1 MEIRSI
7 KKVSLIGF
15 LLIFISFFLDETV
28 AGVMR
33 FLHQPEMV
41 SFMYFMTDFGIIFL
55 GALLLAACLIKKKY
69 RFLVFMSVTGIIAFE
84 AAFLL
89 KLVFAVPRP
98 YLLEYMDPVFIASGF
113 AFPSIHTAFLCSLL
127 PYLKYLYKSKT
138 FILMY
143 FFICLIIIS
152 RVYLGV
158 HTLSDIVAGGF
169 IGLVSTYGLLA
180 YERKYHF
187 ITWFESQITDKLEL
201 RRQTAHLIIGSLIVF
216 FLKLQLL
223 NAYLLFFITAAG
235 GILVLFA
242 RKTRIPII
250 HKCLEYF
257 ERPHHMAKFPGRG
270 SFYLFLG
277 ASLATFIFEKNIAM
291 AAIMILA
298 VGDSVTN
305 IVGRYFGMIQNP
317 FNDKKKLEGTIIAIV
332 LSTLAALIFVPIW
345 PAFLASTIAMGLE
358 SLNLG
363 WKKRSIELDDNVMIP
378 LVAGAV
384 IMMIL

>member
-7 KKVSLIGF
+7 KKVSIIAF
-15 LLIFISFFLDETV
+15 LLMFFSFFFDE
-28 AGVMR
+28 AAAEIMR
-33 FLHQPEMV
+33 MLNFPEMV
-41 SFMYFMTDFGIIFL
+41 SFMYFITDFGIVFL
-55 GALLLAACLIKKKY
+55 GALLLLACVIKKKY
-69 RFLVFMSVTGIIAFE
+69 RFLIFMAVTGIIAFE
-84 AAFLL
+84 IAFLL
-89 KLVFAVPRP
+89 KLIFEVPRP
-98 YLLEYMDPVFIASGF
+98 YLLEYMDPVVTASGY

-127 PYLKYLYKSKT
+127 PYLKYLYQKKT
-138 FILMY
+138 FIFMY
-143 FFICLIIIS
+143 IFICMIVVS

-158 HTLSDIVAGGF
+158 HTLSDVVAGGF
-169 IGLVSTYGLLA
+169 IGLVSTYGFLA

-187 ITWFESQITDKLEL
+187 INWFESQITDKLEL
-201 RRQTAHLIIGSLIVF
+201 RRQTAHLIIGSMIVF
-216 FLKLQLL
+216 LLKLQLL
-223 NAYLLFFITAAG
+223 TSYILFFITLVG

-242 RKTRIPII
+242 RKTRIPIV
-250 HKCLEYF
+250 HRCLEYF

-305 IVGRYFGMIQNP
+305 IVGRYFGKIQNP
-317 FNDKKKLEGTIIAIV
+317 FNEKKKLEGTIIAIV
-332 LSTLAALIFVPIW
+332 LGTLAALIFVPIW
-345 PAFLASTIAMGLE
+345 PAFLASTVSMGLE

-384 IMMIL
+384 MMMVL